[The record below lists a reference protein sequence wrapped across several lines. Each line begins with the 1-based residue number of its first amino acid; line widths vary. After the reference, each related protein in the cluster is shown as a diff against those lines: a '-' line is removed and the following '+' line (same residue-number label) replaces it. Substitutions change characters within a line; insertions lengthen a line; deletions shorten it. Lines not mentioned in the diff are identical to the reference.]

1 MIMFSLKLTGQI
13 PFKEVFCHGLIRD
26 SDGRKMSKSLGNVI
40 DPIDILDGISLD
52 ELHQKL
58 LQGNLAQSEVKNAER
73 YQKKV
78 SCNFTVHTCFTLRG
92 IVENLLLTYLMLT
105 YYRPFHKESP
115 RLALMPCAS
124 PLSTTRK
131 HLAATSISISK
142 QCTAIEDSATK
153 STRLRNTSSAN
164 SAKTLFLAKRVLL
177 QVRKVYPKDG
187 F

>member
-58 LQGNLAQSEVKNAER
+58 LQGNLAQSEVRNAER

-78 SCNFTVHTCFTLRG
+78 SCNLLYTRALPSRHRRKFITC
-92 IVENLLLTYLMLT
+92 LMLT

-115 RLALMPCAS
+115 RLAPMPCAS
-124 PLSTTRK
+124 PLSTTLK
-131 HLAATSISISK
+131 HPATTSISISK
-142 QCTAIEDSATK
+142 QCTAIDDSATK
-153 STRLRNTSSAN
+153 STRLRNTYSAN
-164 SAKTLFLAKRVLL
+164 SAKTLFLAKQVLL
-177 QVRKVYPKDG
+177 QVRRVCRRNG

>member
-78 SCNFTVHTCFTLRG
+78 SCNLLYTRTLPSRH
-92 IVENLLLTYLMLT
+92 
-105 YYRPFHKESP
+105 R
-115 RLALMPCAS
+115 
-124 PLSTTRK
+124 RK
-131 HLAATSISISK
+131 SI
-142 QCTAIEDSATK
+142 T
-153 STRLRNTSSAN
+153 
-164 SAKTLFLAKRVLL
+164 
-177 QVRKVYPKDG
+177 
-187 F
+187 

>member
-52 ELHQKL
+52 ELRQKL
-58 LQGNLAQSEVKNAER
+58 LRGNLAQSEVRNAER

-92 IVENLLLTYLMLT
+92 IVENLLLSLMLT
-105 YYRPFHKESP
+105 YYRPFRKESP

-124 PLSTTRK
+124 PSSTTLK

-177 QVRKVYPKDG
+177 
-187 F
+187 

>member
-1 MIMFSLKLTGQI
+1 MIMFSLKLTSQI

-58 LQGNLAQSEVKNAER
+58 LRGNLAQSEVKNAER

-92 IVENLLLTYLMLT
+92 IVENLLLSLMLT

-124 PLSTTRK
+124 LLSTTLK

-177 QVRKVYPKDG
+177 QVRRVCRRSG

>member
-92 IVENLLLTYLMLT
+92 IVENLLLSLMLT
-105 YYRPFHKESP
+105 YYRLFHKESQ

-124 PLSTTRK
+124 PSSTTLK

-164 SAKTLFLAKRVLL
+164 SAKTSFLAKRVLL
-177 QVRKVYPKDG
+177 
-187 F
+187 